1 MIFSKEI
8 WTFVLFLKNRPILLI
23 KLKEKFTIS
32 ALKFL
37 EQLRVIWE
45 FPEINL
51 MKRPG
56 PGSSAIL

>member
-1 MIFSKEI
+1 MVFR
-8 WTFVLFLKNRPILLI
+8 LFFKNRPILLI
-23 KLKEKFTIS
+23 KLKEKLRIS

-45 FPEINL
+45 FPELNL

-56 PGSSAIL
+56 PVSSAIL